1 MGIISHIDKKQLIF
15 LLVVGGLFLGG
26 TLYRNNQTKET
37 SIISKEELDEKVLE
51 DLQQDNIE
59 LSDNVLCVMQ
69 CEGMETEELK
79 ALFAVSNVDYNSCDF
94 SNCHNSKY
102 SLSGETSKGKQI
114 TFILESGDEGNR
126 ITHLELQNPNPCDCI

>member
-1 MGIISHIDKKQLIF
+1 MGIIEHIDKKQLIF

-26 TLYRNNQTKET
+26 TIYRNNQAKET
-37 SIISKEELDEKVLE
+37 SAISKEALDEKVLA
-51 DLQQDNIE
+51 DLQQNDIQ
-59 LSDNVLCVMQ
+59 LSDNVVCVMQ
-69 CEGMETEELK
+69 CEGMDTEELK
-79 ALFAVSNVDYNSCDF
+79 TLFAVSNVDYNSCDF

>member
-1 MGIISHIDKKQLIF
+1 MGIIEHIDKKQLIF

-26 TLYRNNQTKET
+26 TMYRNNQAKNTAD
-37 SIISKEELDEKVLE
+37 ISKESLDEKVFA
-51 DLQQDNIE
+51 DLQQDDIE
-59 LSDNVLCVMQ
+59 LSDNVVCVMQ
-69 CEGMETEELK
+69 CEGMDTEELK
-79 ALFAVSNVDYNSCDF
+79 TLFAVSNVDYNSCDF
-94 SNCHNSKY
+94 SNCHNSRY